1 MNDVLSETKRLLSVK
16 RIALS
21 ATKGR
26 RPLGAFP
33 VSRIV
38 WGDASRNYLSNFLR
52 ATANPLAA
60 ITASAAAAPRGAASP
75 IAGRLA
81 VCEESSLPLAFS
93 PSPFALEPSSEPLL
107 EDPLSEPAPEPEP
120 ESEPPFEPLL
130 EPPFEPDPLSEPLSE
145 PAPPLLP
152 EPVPEPFS
160 EPLSEPGPLSPSEP
174 DPPPAFSS

>member
-52 ATANPLAA
+52 ATAAPLAA
-60 ITASAAAAPRGAASP
+60 ITASAAAVPRGAASP
-75 IAGRLA
+75 VAGRLA

-145 PAPPLLP
+145 P
-152 EPVPEPFS
+152 
-160 EPLSEPGPLSPSEP
+160 GPLSPSEP

>member
-1 MNDVLSETKRLLSVK
+1 MSDVLSETKRLLSVK

-52 ATANPLAA
+52 ATAAPLAA

-75 IAGRLA
+75 VAGRLA

-145 PAPPLLP
+145 P
-152 EPVPEPFS
+152 
-160 EPLSEPGPLSPSEP
+160 GPLSPSEP

>member
-52 ATANPLAA
+52 ATAAPLAA

-75 IAGRLA
+75 VAGRLA

-145 PAPPLLP
+145 P
-152 EPVPEPFS
+152 
-160 EPLSEPGPLSPSEP
+160 GPLSPSEP

>member
-52 ATANPLAA
+52 ATAAPLAA

-75 IAGRLA
+75 VAGRLA

-120 ESEPPFEPLL
+120 ESEPPFKPLL
-130 EPPFEPDPLSEPLSE
+130 EPPFEPDPL
-145 PAPPLLP
+145 
-152 EPVPEPFS
+152 S

>member
-52 ATANPLAA
+52 ATAAPLAA

-75 IAGRLA
+75 VAGRLA
-81 VCEESSLPLAFS
+81 VCEKSSLPLAFS

-130 EPPFEPDPLSEPLSE
+130 EPPFEPDPLP
-145 PAPPLLP
+145 
-152 EPVPEPFS
+152 

>member
-26 RPLGAFP
+26 CPLGAFP

-75 IAGRLA
+75 VAGRLA

-120 ESEPPFEPLL
+120 ESEPPFEP
-130 EPPFEPDPLSEPLSE
+130 DPLSEPLSE

>member
-52 ATANPLAA
+52 ATAAPLAA
-60 ITASAAAAPRGAASP
+60 ITTSAAAAPRGAASP
-75 IAGRLA
+75 VAGRLA

-120 ESEPPFEPLL
+120 ESEPPFKPLL
-130 EPPFEPDPLSEPLSE
+130 EPPFEPDPL
-145 PAPPLLP
+145 
-152 EPVPEPFS
+152 S